1 MERTN
6 KMSDFI
12 RIKKSKMDIGD
23 AKDIENS
30 NAMAEDYKAFM
41 DYIAVCD
48 HPELLPEEIA
58 EEVEEG

>member
-1 MERTN
+1 
-6 KMSDFI
+6 MSNSI
-12 RIKKSKMDIGD
+12 IIKKSKMDIGQE
-23 AKDIENS
+23 KDIENA

-48 HPELLPEEIA
+48 HPELLPTEVA